1 MSFYQKYLKYKN
13 KYLDLK
19 NQIGSDLELQ
29 NQVGG
34 VYKSYDIV
42 KTIKGNYL
50 VIGGI
55 VPDKYPMYYYVSKT
69 PLGLLSPSPYMG
81 PEDIIN
87 IGNREMI
94 RDIDIASLVMP
105 WEWEDIL
112 KKELELKKKKASEL
126 NRLYIEKQKTEAI
139 EKAKKSGI
147 IDEIQR
153 KITLLE
159 GQQKLLKEQRTSL
172 IPYYK
177 DELLTAPETSSDPY
191 ILTKSQVQLKLD
203 NLYKEKASE
212 DIPSETISKA
222 KMELKFA
229 IENGVTDGNIPIA
242 SWDVN
247 DDGSYGKNIYG
258 SSVVSAF
265 ELPSRL

>member
-1 MSFYQKYLKYKN
+1 MSFYKKYLKYKN
-13 KYLDLK
+13 KYFDLK
-19 NQIGSDLELQ
+19 

-50 VIGGI
+50 VIDGI
-55 VPDKYPMYYYVSKT
+55 VPDKYPMYYYVSIT
-69 PLGLLSPSPYMG
+69 ALGLLPPSPYMG
-81 PEDIIN
+81 REDIIN
-87 IGNREMI
+87 IGNRQMI

-105 WEWEDIL
+105 WEWEDIF

-126 NRLYIEKQKTEAI
+126 DRLYIEKQKKEAI
-139 EKAKKSGI
+139 EKAKSGA

-153 KITLLE
+153 IITILESQEKI
-159 GQQKLLKEQRTSL
+159 LKEQVNSL
-172 IPYYK
+172 IPYYR
-177 DELLTAPETSSDPY
+177 DELLKAPDTSSDPN
-191 ILTKSQVQLKLD
+191 ILTKSQIQLKLD
-203 NLYKEKASE
+203 DLYERKAKE
-212 DIPSETISKA
+212 DIPSEDISEK

-229 IENGVTDGNIPIA
+229 IENGVTYSGQTIV

-265 ELPSRL
+265 QLPSRL